1 MKRTL
6 ALALLLLTLLG
17 SGCATSSHPPQ
28 SRDYDMPIFA
38 TGQ

>member
-1 MKRTL
+1 MNRSL

-28 SRDYDMPIFA
+28 SRDYDMPIFSS
-38 TGQ
+38 GQ